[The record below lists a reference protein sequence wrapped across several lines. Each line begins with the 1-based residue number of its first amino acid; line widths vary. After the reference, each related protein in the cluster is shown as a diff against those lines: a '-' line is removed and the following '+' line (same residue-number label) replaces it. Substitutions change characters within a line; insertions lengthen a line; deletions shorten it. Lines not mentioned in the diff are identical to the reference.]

1 MSIKTSQNYSPNF
14 STRRRNPKKI
24 KYIVYHYTGM
34 RSESKAIKRLTDDRA
49 KVSCHYFIKRN
60 GQIILMVPELYE
72 AWHAGKSKWKK
83 DISLNKN
90 SIGVEITNKGHDF
103 GYQSYSKKQILSL
116 IKLTKYLVKKYKIK
130 SYNILGHSDI
140 AFERK
145 KDPGEKFPWKHLA
158 IKNIGI
164 WHNIEKRKLKKIRK
178 LNISDFES
186 NMFIKYLNKIG
197 YFVKNLNIKKKLKLV
212 KSFQRRF
219 RQELVNGKIDKEC
232 LIIAEKLS
240 KLTK

>member
-49 KVSCHYFIKRN
+49 KVSCHYFIKKN
-60 GQIILMVPELYE
+60 GQIILMVPVLYE

-83 DISLNKN
+83 DISLNRN
-90 SIGVEITNKGHDF
+90 SIGVEITNKGHEF
-103 GYQSYSKKQILSL
+103 GYQNYSKKQISSL
-116 IKLTKYLVKKYKIK
+116 IKLTKYLIKKYKIK
-130 SYNILGHSDI
+130 SSNILGHSDI
-140 AFERK
+140 AFDRK
-145 KDPGEKFPWKHLA
+145 KDPGEKFPWKYLA
-158 IKNIGI
+158 SKKIGI
-164 WHNIEKRKLKKIRK
+164 WHKIEEIKLKKFRK
-178 LNISDFES
+178 KKISNNEMT
-186 NMFIKYLNKIG
+186 MFIKYLNKIG
-197 YFVKNLNIKKKLKLV
+197 YFTKNLTNTKKLKLI

-219 RQELVNGKIDKEC
+219 RQNLINGKIDREC

-240 KLTK
+240 KLF

>member
-1 MSIKTSQNYSPNF
+1 MCIKTSQNYSPNF

-116 IKLTKYLVKKYKIK
+116 IKLTKYLIKKYKIK
-130 SYNILGHSDI
+130 SSNILGHSDI
-140 AFERK
+140 AFDRK
-145 KDPGEKFPWKHLA
+145 KDPGEKFPWKYLA
-158 IKNIGI
+158 SKKIGI
-164 WHNIEKRKLKKIRK
+164 WHKIEEIKLKKFRK
-178 LNISDFES
+178 KKISNIEMT
-186 NMFIKYLNKIG
+186 MFIKYLSKIG
-197 YFVKNLNIKKKLKLV
+197 YFTKNLTNTKKLKLI

-219 RQELVNGKIDKEC
+219 RQNLINGKIDREC

-240 KLTK
+240 KLF

>member
-116 IKLTKYLVKKYKIK
+116 IKLTKYLIKKYKIK
-130 SYNILGHSDI
+130 SSNILGHSDI

-164 WHNIEKRKLKKIRK
+164 WHKIEKRKLKKIRK
-178 LNISDFES
+178 LTISDFES

>member
-1 MSIKTSQNYSPNF
+1 MSIKTLENYSPNF
-14 STRRRNPKKI
+14 STTRRNPKKI

-49 KVSCHYFIKRN
+49 KVSCHYFIKRS

-90 SIGVEITNKGHDF
+90 SIGIEISNKGHDF
-103 GYQSYSKKQILSL
+103 KYENFSKSQIFSL
-116 IKLTKYLVKKYKIK
+116 IKLSKYLIKKYNIK
-130 SYNILGHSDI
+130 RSNILGHSDI
-140 AFERK
+140 AYERK
-145 KDPGEKFPWKHLA
+145 KDPGEKFPWAYLA
-158 IKNIGI
+158 NQKIGFWYKINEKKLIKNRKK
-164 WHNIEKRKLKKIRK
+164 NITNTESLK
-178 LNISDFES
+178 
-186 NMFIKYLNKIG
+186 FIIYLNKIG
-197 YFVKNLNIKKKLKLV
+197 YFTKNLNKKNKFKLV

-219 RQELVNGKIDKEC
+219 RQKLINGKVDREC

-240 KLTK
+240 KLQ

>member
-116 IKLTKYLVKKYKIK
+116 IKLTKYLIKKYKIK
-130 SYNILGHSDI
+130 SSNILGHSDI

-164 WHNIEKRKLKKIRK
+164 WHKIE
-178 LNISDFES
+178 D
-186 NMFIKYLNKIG
+186 
-197 YFVKNLNIKKKLKLV
+197 KNLNINMNKSMNSGIINSNV
-212 KSFQRRF
+212 KR
-219 RQELVNGKIDKEC
+219 ELMFLYDHAIHHAH
-232 LIIAEKLS
+232 IIQIAVSNEYPNLNFKDEFYSPSTIES
-240 KLTK
+240 KNV